1 MKEEEDVGEAEE
13 GLEDNNLRNI
23 LEITGVEAGAM
34 KDKEE
39 NMIKVNQLQKT
50 REIILKVTRMTN
62 RMNHRMVS

>member
-13 GLEDNNLRNI
+13 GLEDNKLRNI

-39 NMIKVNQLQKT
+39 NMIKVNQLQEM

>member
-13 GLEDNNLRNI
+13 GLEDNKLRNI

>member
-13 GLEDNNLRNI
+13 GLEDNKLRNI

-39 NMIKVNQLQKT
+39 NMIKVNQLQET